1 MSKNLS
7 ELSGR
12 KGLKYNLFDELGKLS
27 LETGTPSKDAL
38 AKAADD
44 FLVGKANTYGTA
56 TFYDFM
62 RPENQGKK
70 AYVCNGSTCLCAG
83 TQDAVKEQLEKHYH
97 ADEIGEMCC
106 LGRCHENGAFHID
119 GKNYSAKTAKEI
131 AQIAANGKQNGIQG
145 NKDKYHVECHGVEV
159 LTAPFPGVD
168 AYYNLLL
175 SMIER
180 GQDACLEDI
189 KLSNI
194 RGRGGA
200 GFPMWIKLD
209 GCRKA
214 VGDQKFIVCN
224 ADEGDPGAYTDRYLL
239 EERPHSVLF
248 GMMVAG
254 YVTGADYGAVYIRAE
269 YPEAIEITE
278 NAPRF
283 EKLVPWDYPLQILYD
298 SKSWCAVEKPEG
310 ISTHFSP
317 SENSQETLANA
328 LVFHFGKNLATNT
341 EIIEGAEIPRP
352 GIVNRLDKPT
362 SGIVLVAKTDSALR
376 FFQKNWKQV
385 EKIYIA
391 VVSGKPPLSG
401 KIEGGILRDTKNRQ
415 KMTISASEKARSATT
430 LFWRESVNESKNTS
444 VIKVQILTGRTH
456 QIRVHFSSIGFSI
469 LGDAKYGGR
478 QTKRFLL
485 HAHKLRIPDPDNKE
499 KFIEIESPLPKDF
512 L

>member
-1 MSKNLS
+1 MNVKPLKIKVD
-7 ELSGR
+7 EKTSGKR
-12 KGLKYNLFDELGKLS
+12 IDSLCAKLFPEFSRTAFQTRGKFLCDKV
-27 LETGTPSKDAL
+27 EKPSKTL
-38 AKAADD
+38 TQ
-44 FLVGKANTYGTA
+44 VGETW
-56 TFYDFM
+56 
-62 RPENQGKK
+62 E
-70 AYVCNGSTCLCAG
+70 
-83 TQDAVKEQLEKHYH
+83 
-97 ADEIGEMCC
+97 
-106 LGRCHENGAFHID
+106 
-119 GKNYSAKTAKEI
+119 
-131 AQIAANGKQNGIQG
+131 
-145 NKDKYHVECHGVEV
+145 
-159 LTAPFPGVD
+159 
-168 AYYNLLL
+168 
-175 SMIER
+175 
-180 GQDACLEDI
+180 
-189 KLSNI
+189 
-194 RGRGGA
+194 
-200 GFPMWIKLD
+200 
-209 GCRKA
+209 
-214 VGDQKFIVCN
+214 
-224 ADEGDPGAYTDRYLL
+224 
-239 EERPHSVLF
+239 
-248 GMMVAG
+248 
-254 YVTGADYGAVYIRAE
+254 
-269 YPEAIEITE
+269 IEITE